1 VQTVIAREIYQLVV
15 VETEQTA
22 SANLNVSR
30 RMVLLLSLLKRH
42 DRADLA
48 RGAEPTTSASNK
60 TTVPPTCEPT
70 TSKPKPHGPYLS
82 IIAKHARWTRVS
94 NLPQIPSR
102 ACAGMEDLSRINNRL
117 VVHHVGSCST
127 MTDRQH
133 SAATSLRSSQ
143 PRRSSEGRLRIG
155 SCVTRTRRIDTCVVL
170 GLM

>member
-1 VQTVIAREIYQLVV
+1 MVG
-15 VETEQTA
+15 TEQTA

-30 RMVLLLSLLKRH
+30 RMVLLLNLLKRH

-48 RGAEPTTSASNK
+48 RGANQPRRHQIKQPCHQPVNQ
-60 TTVPPTCEPT
+60 PPAE
-70 TSKPKPHGPYLS
+70 PKPHGPYLS

-102 ACAGMEDLSRINNRL
+102 ACAGMEDLSRINSRL
-117 VVHHVGSCST
+117 VVHYVGSCST

-143 PRRSSEGRLRIG
+143 PRRRKVEDWKLCNADATDRHMCGTG
-155 SCVTRTRRIDTCVVL
+155 SDVKKRWVVITITL
-170 GLM
+170 